1 MCVKFFYCTSCSGSI
16 DYCTSCGGSIDYCSS
31 CGGSIDY
38 CTSCGSID
46 YCTSCGS
53 IDSDLSI
60 LSNHTSLFLFPV
72 STEVMEDLQKL
83 LPGFP
88 GVNPQG
94 PFLQVA
100 PNMNFTHNLLPMQS
114 LQPTGQLEYKVGGHG
129 KDLPTRNKLD
139 LPLVGSDSSVPVLES
154 FLREGSSLL

>member
-1 MCVKFFYCTSCSGSI
+1 MGFFFQYSICSEPLIELSNPGASGSLFFL
-16 DYCTSCGGSIDYCSS
+16 TSDDEFI
-31 CGGSIDY
+31 IK
-38 CTSCGSID
+38 TVQ
-46 YCTSCGS
+46 
-53 IDSDLSI
+53 
-60 LSNHTSLFLFPV
+60 HKEAEF
-72 STEVMEDLQKL
+72 LQKL